1 MLYKL
6 NKEVS
11 KFRDWFTSLEI
22 YYQLLPFL
30 LLYLTI
36 SIVFNT
42 DQFVGDEKRFIAFAK
57 NLLNGFYSPPAPE
70 INLWNGPG
78 YPIFLLPFILLKIPL
93 LGLRLLNGILLYLS
107 LIINYKTCCF
117 YSQKKSSFIFTVILG
132 LYFPIYEY
140 LPLLLSE
147 ILAWF
152 FVSLVCYLFISN
164 IRNKE
169 RSWSKIAIVSASI
182 AFLTMTKI
190 IFGIVVIIM
199 LIITVLFYSIPKFRS
214 NMSNPMLIILFSLV
228 LCIPYLSYTYSLTGK
243 LFYWSNAGGESLY
256 WMSSPYTDELG
267 DWRFHTEA
275 IEDASKIEQINHG
288 GFFNKINQLDTIE
301 RDQALK
307 KKALT
312 NIQNN
317 PQKYFNNWL
326 LNISRMVFSYPY
338 SYSKQ
343 SKTTLFTIIPNM
355 IVLVIIL
362 LSLYTCY
369 KNIGLIPVEL
379 KHIFIF
385 IMVYLFGSSLV
396 SAYSRMFII
405 TIPFWV
411 LFVSFVFNNVIE
423 VRLRNKKT

>member
-1 MLYKL
+1 P
-6 NKEVS
+6 
-11 KFRDWFTSLEI
+11 
-22 YYQLLPFL
+22 QPFWGESREHP
-30 LLYLTI
+30 THKAHRT
-36 SIVFNT
+36 FWHN
-42 DQFVGDEKRFIAFAK
+42 
-57 NLLNGFYSPPAPE
+57 
-70 INLWNGPG
+70 
-78 YPIFLLPFILLKIPL
+78 
-93 LGLRLLNGILLYLS
+93 
-107 LIINYKTCCF
+107 
-117 YSQKKSSFIFTVILG
+117 
-132 LYFPIYEY
+132 
-140 LPLLLSE
+140 
-147 ILAWF
+147 
-152 FVSLVCYLFISN
+152 
-164 IRNKE
+164 
-169 RSWSKIAIVSASI
+169 
-182 AFLTMTKI
+182 
-190 IFGIVVIIM
+190 
-199 LIITVLFYSIPKFRS
+199 
-214 NMSNPMLIILFSLV
+214 
-228 LCIPYLSYTYSLTGK
+228 
-243 LFYWSNAGGESLY
+243 GESLY

-423 VRLRNKKT
+423 VR